1 MELHKKIKQLRKK
14 KELSQQEFADKIGLH
29 ISYVSRLENGHSQ
42 PSIDVLKKL
51 TKLFEVTADYLLNGN
66 VDSYDIK
73 IKNKNLAEKIRLIDE
88 LDADEQQALNK
99 VIDSMLTN
107 HKMRDFLNQKTET
120 LVSK

>member
-14 KELSQQEFADKIGLH
+14 KDLSQQEFAEKIGLH

-42 PSIDVLKKL
+42 PSIEVLKKL

-73 IKNKNLAEKIRLIDE
+73 IKNKSLAEKIRLIDE
-88 LDADEQQALNK
+88 LDDDEQQALNK

-107 HKMRDFLNQKTET
+107 HKMRNFLNQKTENQ
-120 LVSK
+120 LSK